1 MSLQQGGPAFAS
13 YRIDYQANAGVMAE
27 SLTMSVDV
35 AAALKAARRGSL
47 TLTGLHVEEGLGVP
61 IVGSACAF
69 KVDGTTEVSVLTAL
83 VVAESAE
90 FQSEADLGLTGKLD
104 AGWTA
109 EKISATAGNRTVLK
123 GSNLVITGSTTRV
136 RTTILTVTR
145 DLGSTPQPGSVLQ
158 FPPGWDGSVAV
169 VSFRSAPSATLSV
182 RVSTTMNAVV
192 RDAPSGLE
200 TCPVGKQI
208 DLVPGQGCFVW
219 NGSGASGTN
228 ISYGI
233 SPEGKVLLRVT
244 GHSSAFAGE
253 PGTLKTAGP

>member
-1 MSLQQGGPAFAS
+1 M
-13 YRIDYQANAGVMAE
+13 
-27 SLTMSVDV
+27 
-35 AAALKAARRGSL
+35 
-47 TLTGLHVEEGLGVP
+47 
-61 IVGSACAF
+61 
-69 KVDGTTEVSVLTAL
+69 
-83 VVAESAE
+83 
-90 FQSEADLGLTGKLD
+90 
-104 AGWTA
+104 
-109 EKISATAGNRTVLK
+109 
-123 GSNLVITGSTTRV
+123 ITGSTTRV

-145 DLGSTPQPGSVLQ
+145 DLGFDPTARLGPAVPARL
-158 FPPGWDGSVAV
+158 DGSVAV